1 MMLWSDVH
9 YAEQP
14 LSDPRL
20 EAYLAALRP
29 LYANGRVLLR
39 CFQPTD
45 TVAFHSA
52 SRHDLRGF
60 DHLLSAFLC
69 APTVQIFL
77 SELHIPSPLKLPDYY
92 YYSAYELEGALIMT
106 LVQGGAYKR
115 FAGAEDEARRLSRDF
130 VTAIGHE
137 HAQVFKIL
145 GAWTDWFCDV
155 AWDSS
160 FVILDAQRMRW
171 WILCM
176 TDTD

>member
-20 EAYLAALRP
+20 EAYLTALRP

-52 SRHDLRGF
+52 SQHDMRGL

-69 APTVQIFL
+69 APTVQVFL
-77 SELHIPSPLKLPDYY
+77 SELQIPSPLKLPAYHYY
-92 YYSAYELEGALIMT
+92 TAYELEGALT
-106 LVQGGAYKR
+106 VALLRGGAYQR
-115 FAGAEDEARRLSRDF
+115 FSGTEDEARLLSRQF
-130 VTAIGHE
+130 VAAIGHD

-145 GAWTDWFCDV
+145 GAWTGWFYDV
-155 AWDSS
+155 AWDLS
-160 FVILDAQRMRW
+160 FVILDAQRMKW

>member
-14 LSDPRL
+14 LTDARL
-20 EAYLAALRP
+20 EAYVAALRP

-52 SRHDLRGF
+52 SRHDLRGL
-60 DHLLSAFLC
+60 DHLLSAFLS
-69 APTVQIFL
+69 APTIQVFL
-77 SELHIPSPLKLPDYY
+77 GELHIPSPLKLPAYH
-92 YYSAYELEGALIMT
+92 YYSVYEMEGALTVT
-106 LVQGGAYKR
+106 LLRGGAYKR
-115 FAGAEDEARRLSRDF
+115 FAGTEDEARRLSREF
-130 VTAIGHE
+130 VAAIGHE
-137 HAQVFKIL
+137 HAQVFKIV
-145 GAWTDWFCDV
+145 GAWTDWFYDV

-160 FVILDAQRMRW
+160 FVIFDAQRMRW